1 VPLPVPTGPAVLDL
15 LPVLRAALSGSGPA
29 LLPHAAD
36 ADAPASL
43 HPGEPLAAGEDCDD
57 DPTVAVLTTSGSTGP
72 VKGALL
78 PASAL
83 LASVSAT
90 HDRLGGPGRWLLA
103 LPAQHVAGLQVL
115 LRSLVAGTE
124 PTVLDLAGGF
134 DPAGFA
140 AAAAATG
147 GGRRYTALVPTQ
159 IRRLLDAGPGAHAAL
174 AGFDAVLVGGAAAD
188 PGLLAEAAA
197 RGARLVTT
205 YGMSETCGGC
215 VYDGVPLDG
224 VRVELEADPGSHGD
238 PAPGGDPGL
247 GGGRVLLGGPVLA
260 RGYRGGD
267 PGGAFALAV
276 DGAGRRERWFR
287 TDDLGRL
294 RPDGS
299 LSVQGRL
306 DDVIVTGG
314 LKIAP
319 VLVEAALLGLPGI
332 AEAVVVGVPDPTWG
346 QRVVA
351 AVVAA
356 PGAEEPT
363 LAAVRRQVTE
373 LAGGHAAPRQLLVL
387 DRLPLRGPGK
397 PDRPRLVAL
406 AEAAP
411 PPAPA
416 PAPGEAGR

>member
-1 VPLPVPTGPAVLDL
+1 VLDL

-36 ADAPASL
+36 AAPAASL
-43 HPGEPLAAGEDCDD
+43 RPGEPLAAGEDSDD
-57 DPTVAVLTTSGSTGP
+57 DPTVAVLATSGSTGP

-78 PASAL
+78 QASAL

-124 PTVLDLAGGF
+124 PVVLDLAGGF

-159 IRRLLDAGPGAHAAL
+159 IRRLLDAGPAARQAL
-174 AGFDAVLVGGAAAD
+174 AGFDAVLVGGAASDA
-188 PGLLAEAAA
+188 GLLAEAAA
-197 RGARLVTT
+197 TGARLVTT

-215 VYDGVPLDG
+215 VYDGRVLDG
-224 VRVELEADPGSHGD
+224 VQVRLEPD
-238 PAPGGDPGL
+238 
-247 GGGRVLLGGPVLA
+247 GRILLGGPVLA

-267 PGGAFALAV
+267 PGGAFTPTVGGPGPLDPAGGPL
-276 DGAGRRERWFR
+276 DPAGRGDRWFR

-294 RPDGS
+294 LPDGS
-299 LSVQGRL
+299 LLVAGRL

-314 LKIAP
+314 LKVAP
-319 VLVEAALLGLPGI
+319 VVVEAALLELPGI

-351 AVVAA
+351 AVVAVA
-356 PGAEEPT
+356 GAEPPT

-373 LAGGHAAPRQLLVL
+373 QAGAHAAPRQLLVI

-406 AEAAP
+406 AEAAQP
-411 PPAPA
+411 PP
-416 PAPGEAGR
+416 R